1 MTRTKHL
8 PIRRDLLLPSSH
20 QSPKKY
26 QGGNFCGPPASKKKS
41 TKSPQKEVR
50 ISSKRANFRK
60 GCRALQEVKH
70 YQRTTHLL
78 ISKSPF
84 TRLIKEILN
93 PEWSSQM
100 YNITPDAISALQE
113 ASEAFLVQLFE
124 NSYLLSLH
132 AKRITLMVR
141 DICMV
146 RRILNF

>member
-1 MTRTKHL
+1 MDNLNLNFRSTCIEEKIYQKSSEGSADFIKAGEVNIIYTFL
-8 PIRRDLLLPSSH
+8 LSTIFCLRRFSM
-20 QSPKKY
+20 
-26 QGGNFCGPPASKKKS
+26 N
-41 TKSPQKEVR
+41 
-50 ISSKRANFRK
+50 ISFRK

-113 ASEAFLVQLFE
+113 VFFHSQL
-124 NSYLLSLH
+124 
-132 AKRITLMVR
+132 
-141 DICMV
+141 
-146 RRILNF
+146 